1 MYGKTSS
8 IEILAKLSKI
18 QKDKVVY
25 SKTKAK
31 INTTKGTTIYI
42 YSVEGK
48 LENNFSSVR
57 KAGKYFNCCHNR
69 ILRFI
74 NIDRLFKNQWLL
86 SSSKEIT

>member
-31 INTTKGTTIYI
+31 INTIKGTTI

-57 KAGKYFNCCHNR
+57 KAGKYCCHNK

-74 NIDRLFKNQWLL
+74 NIDRLFKNQWFL